1 MMGEFQ
7 DASMPIA
14 IVGIG
19 GRFPGEATNPNRL
32 WDMVSNGRSA
42 LTEVPKD
49 RFNID
54 AFYHPHAE
62 RQGTMNVRGG
72 HFLQD
77 DVALF
82 DAPFFSIT
90 AKEAHAM
97 DPQQR
102 LALEVA
108 YEALENAGMPMEAVS
123 GSSMACYMASFT
135 RDYATLRGHDAED
148 IPMYEGTGNGSAMIS
163 NRISWFF
170 DLKGPSMSL
179 DTACSSSLVALHL
192 ACQSI
197 RTGETKCAMVGGTNL
212 ILMPEMQTAMTSLHF
227 LSPDSKSQSFDHK
240 ANGYA
245 RGEGAAVVV
254 IKPLADAIKDGNTI
268 RAVIRGTGVNQDGK
282 TPGITLPSA
291 QAQEDLIRS
300 VYAAAGLSFDQTGY
314 FEAHG
319 TGTPSGDPLEC
330 AAIGATIG
338 ASRPKDSPLLV
349 GSIKTN
355 IGHMEGASGL
365 AGLIK
370 AVFALEKGL
379 IPPNLWFEKANPRI
393 PLAKW
398 GLDVPTRLQPWPTT
412 GLRRASVNSFG
423 YGGTNAHC
431 VLDDA
436 YHYMKLRSL
445 EGSHDTTEL
454 PGIIDCEGSTTSDD
468 LSASASTASSSDRK
482 EPLTPESELEE
493 LKLATPSLL
502 SRPKLLMW
510 TSHEQAGINRTASQL
525 VEYLTSQ
532 DKTDASLLTN
542 LCHTLS
548 TARSRFPWKT
558 YTVASTVE
566 ELSSSLT
573 SASHPKPLRSSQLPT
588 LCFVFTGQ
596 GAQWFAMGRELMAY
610 ETFAQA
616 IKDASSFMKELG
628 SEWDL
633 VAELSAS
640 KEQSILNESAIS
652 QPVCTALQI
661 ALVDLLAEWNITPSV
676 VVGHSSGEIAA
687 AYAKGA
693 ISRPQAWT
701 IAYHRGRLSSTL
713 TQEGA
718 MLAVGLGEE
727 EVLPFIS
734 QILQSSGEVVVAC
747 VNSSSS
753 VTLSGDVAAISDI
766 QGLLDNEKIFNR
778 RLAVKTAYHS
788 PHMKALESDYLQA
801 LADIRPEDSS
811 SRPPTTMFSSVTGD
825 IVGGDILASAD
836 YWRSNMVSP
845 VKFSQAMQKVLE
857 FNLSKRRTAGKA
869 QYVNIL
875 VEVGPHAALQGP
887 LKQILD
893 ANRDKLKRDVVYTSI
908 LLRNTD
914 AVRSCLD
921 AVGKLAQRNCHVDL
935 ARLNAEASAS
945 GEKPQLLSNLPPFS
959 WNHSTRYWYESALS
973 AAFRHRKLPRFD
985 LLGVRSEHS
994 SDTEPCW
1001 TNYLRVSEAPWIE
1014 HHKVQGTILYPLS
1027 GMMVMAIE
1035 AARQLADQTKE
1046 IDGFQIR
1053 DVSVGKAMVLA
1064 SDTPTETRIQFR
1076 PRRAGTRLP
1085 DASWNEFTIS
1095 CRSRQGVWTQHCT
1108 GLITVKYV
1116 SEHNQT
1122 FHDEDVSLSLQHREE
1137 YKRLYNAGFKPDDPR
1152 QVYASLAELGLQWG
1166 PTFTGLVHISSGD
1179 YEAHCELEVPETKKF
1194 MPEGFEYPHVI
1205 HPATLDNF
1213 IQMVIPACTPAG
1225 VQLEKAKIPRFIEG
1239 LYISNKISSKPGTRY
1254 YGYSKSKPYGFNES
1268 IGTIVASDKTWEK
1281 PLVIIEGCRII
1292 SLENMTDGLSLDSTS
1307 GNLSL
1312 RKLGSHPEWNLD
1324 IEHLPVEEA
1333 QKLLAPYGAII
1344 PDVDVEIIRDLEL
1357 ASFILCKRTIRE
1369 FAASAANSF
1378 SPHHR
1383 LFYEYMMH
1391 RYQLGEQGM
1400 LDCQRTEADGIDWL
1414 NTTEEF
1420 DDAVLSRVSKAS
1432 IDGRLLCHQGAHF
1445 PEILRGEL
1453 EPLQVLMQDN
1463 LLTQYY
1469 RNALGTN
1476 KWNPIIAKYV
1486 QLKSHKRPLR
1496 ILEVGAGT
1504 GGTTSVVLSAL
1515 GQREEAGSRLERYTF
1530 TDISGGFF
1538 GAAATDF
1545 EEWAPFLEY
1554 KIVDIEKDPAQQGV
1568 LTGSYDLV
1576 IANNVLHATRSISTT
1591 LGHCRDMLR
1600 PGGVLLLGE
1609 LTTTLARVPM
1619 IFGTL
1624 SGWWNGENDGRKWG
1638 PRLTEAQW
1646 DTQLREHGFSGLDLC
1661 FRDHSTD
1668 DYSISLMMS
1677 TANRPPAPK
1686 IRDDVAIVVPSNVN
1700 ASVNAVASKLAAAL
1714 SSQVPSIR
1722 VMTLSQAAAV
1732 DLGNTASVV
1741 LLEADTPFLQTVDA
1755 TGFAEMKHIL
1765 LASKKTLW
1773 ITRGGAMDSP
1783 QPGANL
1789 IAGLGRTIRA
1799 EIPSFQLTTLDLDP
1813 LASNE
1818 ADETVASIE
1827 QVLHLT
1833 AQDESVD
1840 CPDWEY
1846 AVREERIHSL
1856 RLTPN
1861 KILNAMFE
1869 ASKTDQTPE
1878 MLPFHQPDRALALA
1892 IKTPGM
1898 LDTFQFVDDEEY
1910 VKPLA
1915 SGEVEMEVKAVGMN
1929 FHDVMI
1935 SMGQIADTD
1944 LGVECS
1950 GIVTR
1955 VGDAVSKYK
1964 PGDRVITFRLGCFR
1978 TFLRN
1983 PEEMFEL
1990 VPDSLSFEEAASIP
2004 CVYSTVYYSLF
2015 YVARLSR
2022 DERVLIHAAAG
2033 GLGQAAIILAQ
2044 HIGAEI
2050 FVTVSSDPK
2059 KQFLMETYGIAEDHI
2074 FNSRDYSFAAG
2085 IKRMTKQKGVDVVL
2099 NSLAGEALRQTWLC
2113 VAPFGRFIELGKR
2126 DIGKNRDFNFFGPI
2140 ELTWLTSFIVG
2151 NTGIDMSQ
2159 FMHNIT
2165 FAGVNMLSVYRD
2177 NIPLFSRIMSDVMEA
2192 LDRGII
2198 RPVQAL
2204 RVMDY
2209 SRIEE
2214 AFRIMQSGKHIGK
2227 MVLTAGP
2234 DNLVPIVPPKVKAYS
2249 FSRPA
2254 TYLIPGGLGGLG
2266 RSIASWMSDQGAKH
2280 LVFTSRSGAT
2290 KPEAR
2295 KLLDELQGRG
2305 VNTLAFSCDISDANQ
2320 LQDVLAAVEANQ
2332 FPPIKGVINCAM
2344 QLQDVL
2350 FENMTAED
2358 FNAAIR
2364 PKVLTTKNLHE
2375 MCPKDM
2381 DFFVCLSS
2389 TGGIVG
2395 SRGQGNYNA
2404 GNTYQDAMAHYRR
2417 AQGYPATSI
2426 NLGVVLGVGITAE
2439 RGEILSYLKTGAMI
2453 GIHEQ
2458 EVLAVIQAA
2467 ISGQMPAQAVVGLAT
2482 GGHLEKN
2489 GHDDPFWFSEARFG
2503 PLRVFDTQELQAQ
2516 SGGSGG
2522 DSAADLEAALRESA
2536 TLAEAADAVCVALV
2550 RKLAKAMMMELEDLD
2565 PSRPAN
2571 SYGVDSLVAV
2581 EIRAWVFKEVKSD
2594 VSVFDILSN
2603 KPLASLAG
2611 TIAAKST
2618 LLSPSIKDTEGY
2630 M

>member
-1 MMGEFQ
+1 MATHRESTMGDFQ

-19 GRFPGEATNPNRL
+19 GRFPGEATNPDRL
-32 WDMVSNGRSA
+32 WDMVSSGRSA

-72 HFLQD
+72 HFLKD

-108 YEALENAGMPMEAVS
+108 YEALENGGMRMEDVL
-123 GSSMACYMASFT
+123 GSSIACYMASFT

-170 DLKGPSMSL
+170 DLKGPSLSL

-197 RTGETKCAMVGGTNL
+197 RTGESKCAMVGGTNL

-240 ANGYA
+240 ANGYS

-268 RAVIRGTGVNQDGK
+268 RAVIRATGVNQDGK

-300 VYAAAGLSFDQTGY
+300 TYAAAGLPFDQTGY

-370 AVFALEKGL
+370 AVFALERGL

-398 GLDVPTRLQPWPTT
+398 GLDVPTRLQLWPTE

-436 YHYMKLRSL
+436 YHYMKQRSL
-445 EGSHDTTEL
+445 EGSHNTSEF
-454 PGIIDCEGSTTSDD
+454 PSIMESEGSTTSDD
-468 LSASASTASSSDRK
+468 LSASAGTTSPGNRK
-482 EPLTPESELEE
+482 EPSTPESELED
-493 LKLATPSLL
+493 LKLADPTLL
-502 SRPKLLMW
+502 LRPKLIMW
-510 TSHEQAGINRTASQL
+510 TSHEQAGIDRTATQL
-525 VEYLTSQ
+525 MQYLASQ
-532 DKTDASLLTN
+532 DETDPSLFAN

-548 TARSRFPWKT
+548 TGRSQFPWKT
-558 YTVASTVE
+558 YTVASTIE

-573 SASHPKPLRSSQLPT
+573 GGSHPKPVRSSQSPT

-596 GAQWFAMGRELMAY
+596 GAQWYAMGRELLSY
-610 ETFAQA
+610 ETFRSSLD
-616 IKDASSFMKELG
+616 DASGFMKELG

-633 VAELSAS
+633 LAELSAS
-640 KEQSILNESAIS
+640 KEESRINESAVS
-652 QPVCTALQI
+652 QPACTALQI
-661 ALVDLLAEWNITPSV
+661 ALVDLLGEWSITPSV

-693 ISRPQAWT
+693 ISRRQAWT

-713 TQEGA
+713 QKEGA
-718 MLAVGLGEE
+718 MLAVGLGERE
-727 EVLPFIS
+727 ALPFIL
-734 QILQSSGEVVVAC
+734 QVPQSSGEVVVAC
-747 VNSSSS
+747 VNSPSS
-753 VTLSGDVAAISDI
+753 VTLSGDVTAISDI
-766 QGLLDNEKIFNR
+766 QALLDSEKIFNR

-801 LADIRPEDSS
+801 LADISPGDSS
-811 SRPPTTMFSSVTGD
+811 SRRPTTMFSSVTGN
-825 IVGGDILASAD
+825 IVDDTALASAE
-836 YWRSNMVSP
+836 YWTSNMVNC
-845 VKFSQAMQKVLE
+845 VKFSQAMQNVIE

-875 VEVGPHAALQGP
+875 IEIGPHAALQGP

-908 LLRNTD
+908 LQRNTD
-914 AVRSCLD
+914 ALRSCVD
-921 AVGKLAQRNCHVDL
+921 AVGKLAQRNYHVDI
-935 ARLNAEASAS
+935 AKLNEETSAS
-945 GEKPQLLSNLPPFS
+945 GEKPRLLTDLPPFS

-973 AAFRHRKLPRFD
+973 AAFRHRRLPRFD
-985 LLGVRSEHS
+985 LVGVRTEHS
-994 SDTEPCW
+994 SDVEPCW
-1001 TNYLRVSEAPWIE
+1001 MNYLRVSEAPWIE

-1035 AARQLADQTKE
+1035 AARQVADETKE

-1064 SDTPTETRIQFR
+1064 PDAPTETRIQFR
-1076 PRRAGTRLP
+1076 PRRMGTRLP

-1108 GLITVKYV
+1108 GLIAIKYV
-1116 SEHNQT
+1116 MEHNQT
-1122 FHDEDVSLSLQHREE
+1122 FYDEDTSLSVRHREE
-1137 YKRLYNAGFKPDDPR
+1137 YKRLCNAGFKPDDPR

-1179 YEAHCELEVPETKKF
+1179 YEAHCELEVPDTRKF
-1194 MPEGFEYPHVI
+1194 MPEGFEYQHVI

-1254 YGYSKSKPYGFNES
+1254 YGYSKSKHYGFNES
-1268 IGTIVASDKTWEK
+1268 VGTIVASDETWEK

-1292 SLENMTDGLSLDSTS
+1292 SLENMAQDLSSDSS
-1307 GNLSL
+1307 SANLSL
-1312 RKLGSHPEWNLD
+1312 RKLGSNPEWNID
-1324 IEHLPVEEA
+1324 IEHLPIDEA
-1333 QKLLAPYGAII
+1333 QRLLAPYGTII
-1344 PDVDVEIIRDLEL
+1344 PDVDTNMIRDLEL

-1369 FAASAANSF
+1369 FSGSSTETF

-1383 LFYEYMMH
+1383 FFYEYMEH
-1391 RYQLGEQGM
+1391 RFKLGEQGM
-1400 LDCQRTEADGIDWL
+1400 LDCQRPETDGIDWL
-1414 NTTEEF
+1414 KTTEEF
-1420 DDAVLSRVSKAS
+1420 DDAVLERVSGAS

-1445 PEILRGEL
+1445 SEILRGEL

-1486 QLKSHKRPLR
+1486 QLKSHKKPLR
-1496 ILEVGAGT
+1496 IFEVGAGT

-1515 GQREEAGSRLERYTF
+1515 GQREEAASRLERYTF

-1538 GAAATDF
+1538 GAAAADF
-1545 EEWAPFLEY
+1545 DEWAPFLEY

-1568 LTGSYDLV
+1568 STGTYDLV
-1576 IANNVLHATRSISTT
+1576 IANNVLHATKSISAT
-1591 LGHCRDMLR
+1591 LAHCREMLR

-1646 DTQLREHGFSGLDLC
+1646 DAQLREQDFSGLDLC

-1677 TANRPPAPK
+1677 TANPPPVSR
-1686 IRDDVAIVVPSNVN
+1686 IHDDVVIVVPPNSN
-1700 ASVNAVASKLAAAL
+1700 ASVNNVASKLANALASQL
-1714 SSQVPSIR
+1714 SSVSIL
-1722 VMTLSQAAAV
+1722 TLSEAAAV
-1732 DLGNTASVV
+1732 DLANTTTIG

-1755 TGFAEMKHIL
+1755 TGFEQMKHVL
-1765 LASKKTLW
+1765 LGSKKTLW
-1773 ITRGGAMDSP
+1773 ITRGGAIDSP
-1783 QPGANL
+1783 EPAANL

-1799 EIPSFQLTTLDLDP
+1799 EVPSFLLTTLDLDP
-1813 LASNE
+1813 LAPIE
-1818 ADETVASIE
+1818 DDETVAFIE
-1827 QVLHLT
+1827 HVLHSTSLE
-1833 AQDESVD
+1833 ESAG

-1846 AVREERIHSL
+1846 AVREGRIHSL

-1861 KILNAMFE
+1861 KTLNAMFE
-1869 ASKTDQTPE
+1869 ASKTDHPPE
-1878 MLPFHQPDRALALA
+1878 ILPFHQADRALALA

-1910 VKPLA
+1910 AKPLG
-1915 SGEVEMEVKAVGMN
+1915 SGEVEVEVKAVGMN

-1950 GIVTR
+1950 GVVTR
-1955 VGDAVSKYK
+1955 VGDAVTKYQ

-1990 VPDSLSFEEAASIP
+1990 VPDTLSFEEAASIP

-2022 DERVLIHAAAG
+2022 NETVLIHAAAG

-2050 FVTVSSDPK
+2050 FVTVSSDTK
-2059 KQFLMETYGIAEDHI
+2059 KKFLMDTYGILEDHI

-2085 IKRMTKQKGVDVVL
+2085 IKRMTNQKGVDVVL

-2126 DIGKNRDFNFFGPI
+2126 DI
-2140 ELTWLTSFIVG
+2140 VG

-2177 NIPLFSRIMSDVMEA
+2177 NVPLFSRIMSDVMKA
-2192 LDRGII
+2192 LDQGII
-2198 RPVQAL
+2198 RPVQPL
-2204 RVMDY
+2204 QIMDY

-2234 DNLVPIVPPKVKAYS
+2234 DNLVPIVPSKIKAYS
-2249 FSRPA
+2249 FSQTA

-2266 RSIASWMSDQGAKH
+2266 RSIASWMADQGAKH
-2280 LVFTSRSGAT
+2280 IVFTSRSGAT
-2290 KPEAR
+2290 KPEAK
-2295 KLLDELQGRG
+2295 KLVEELHARG
-2305 VNTLAFSCDISDANQ
+2305 VNTLAYACDISDANQ
-2320 LQDVLAAVEANQ
+2320 LRDIIADVKTNH

-2350 FENMTAED
+2350 FENMTVED
-2358 FNAAIR
+2358 FNAAIS

-2375 MCPKDM
+2375 LCPKNM

-2404 GNTYQDAMAHYRR
+2404 GNTYQDAMAHFRR
-2417 AQGYPATSI
+2417 SQGLPATSI

-2522 DSAADLEAALRESA
+2522 DSAADLEAALRGAA

-2618 LLSPSIKDTEGY
+2618 LLSASIQGVEGY

>member
-1 MMGEFQ
+1 MEHIQ
-7 DASMPIA
+7 ESDSSMPIA

-19 GRFPGEATNPNRL
+19 GRFPGEATNPSRL

-72 HFLQD
+72 HFLKD

-108 YEALENAGMPMEAVS
+108 YEALENGGMRMEDVL

-170 DLKGPSMSL
+170 DLKGPSLSL

-245 RGEGAAVVV
+245 RGEGAAVVLV
-254 IKPLADAIKDGNTI
+254 KPLADAIKDGNTI

-300 VYAAAGLSFDQTGY
+300 TYAAAGLSFDQTGY

-338 ASRPKDSPLLV
+338 ASRSKDSPLLV

-370 AVFALEKGL
+370 AVYVLEKGL
-379 IPPNLWFEKANPRI
+379 IPPNLWFEKANHRI
-393 PLAKW
+393 PLVKW
-398 GLDVPTRLQPWPTT
+398 GLEVPTELQPWPTT

-436 YHYMKLRSL
+436 YHYLTSRSL
-445 EGSHDTTEL
+445 DGFHVTTEL
-454 PGIIDCEGSTTSDD
+454 PGVVDKGDSASFDG
-468 LSASASTASSSDRK
+468 LSGSASTASSVK
-482 EPLTPESELEE
+482 ENEQLTPGSEHEGFELE
-493 LKLATPSLL
+493 LSPSATI
-502 SRPKLLMW
+502 PKLLMW
-510 TSHEQAGINRTASQL
+510 TSHEQAGIDRTATQL
-525 VEYLTSQ
+525 QEYLSNQ
-532 DKTDASLLTN
+532 DELSSTLLTN
-542 LCHTLS
+542 LAYTLS
-548 TARSRFPWKT
+548 MGRSRFPWKA
-558 YTVASTVE
+558 YTVASTAA
-566 ELSSSLT
+566 ELPSSLT
-573 SASHPKPLRSSQLPT
+573 STSYSKPLRSSQPPV

-596 GAQWFAMGRELMAY
+596 GAQWFQMGSELLAY
-610 ETFAQA
+610 RRFEES
-616 IKDASSFMKELG
+616 IMDATKYLKELG

-633 VAELSAS
+633 FAELTSP
-640 KEQSILNESAIS
+640 KEGFRLNESAVS
-652 QPVCTALQI
+652 QPACTALQI
-661 ALVDLLAEWNITPSV
+661 ALVDLLREWNITPSV

-693 ISRPQAWT
+693 ISRSQAWS

-718 MLAVGLGEE
+718 MLAVGLGED
-727 EVLPFIS
+727 EVLPFIA
-734 QILQSSGEVVVAC
+734 QVPQGSGEAVVAC
-747 VNSSSS
+747 INSPSS
-753 VTLSGDVAAISDI
+753 VTLSGDITAIAHI
-766 QGLLDNEKIFNR
+766 QDLLDAEKIFNR

-788 PHMKALESDYLQA
+788 PHMKDLEEAYLEA
-801 LADIRPEDSS
+801 LADIHPEGLSS
-811 SRPPTTMFSSVTGD
+811 QPVATMFSSVTGG
-825 IVGGDILASAD
+825 IVDNETLANAD
-836 YWRSNMVSP
+836 YWKSNMVNP
-845 VKFSQAMQKVLE
+845 VRFSQAMQKVLE

-869 QYVNIL
+869 QFVNVL
-875 VEVGPHAALQGP
+875 VEIGPHSALQGP

-893 ANRDKLKRDVVYTSI
+893 ANRDTLKREVAYTSV
-908 LLRNTD
+908 LVRNNN
-914 AVRSCLD
+914 AVRTCLD
-921 AVGKLAQRNCHVDL
+921 AVGKLAQRNCPVDL
-935 ARLNAEASAS
+935 IKVNQEMT
-945 GEKPQLLSNLPPFS
+945 KPDANVHMLIDLPPFS

-985 LLGVRSEHS
+985 LVGVRTEHS
-994 SDTEPCW
+994 TDTEPCW
-1001 TNYLRVSEAPWIE
+1001 ANYLRVSEAPWIE

-1035 AARQLADQTKE
+1035 AARQIADECKE

-1064 SDTPTETRIQFR
+1064 ADTPTETKIQFR
-1076 PRRAGTRLP
+1076 PRRSGTRLP

-1108 GLITVKYV
+1108 GLIAVKYV
-1116 SEHNQT
+1116 SEHNRI
-1122 FHDEDVSLSLQHREE
+1122 FHNEDASLALQHREE

-1152 QVYASLAELGLQWG
+1152 QVYAALAELGLQWG

-1179 YEAHCELEVPETKKF
+1179 YEAHCELEVPETRKF

-1213 IQMVIPACTPAG
+1213 IQMVIPACTLAG
-1225 VQLEKAKIPRFIEG
+1225 VQLEKAKIPRFIES
-1239 LYISNKISSKPGTRY
+1239 LYISNKISSTPGTRF

-1268 IGTIVASDKTWEK
+1268 VGTIVASDETWEK
-1281 PLVIIEGCRII
+1281 PLVMIEGCRII
-1292 SLENMTDGLSLDSTS
+1292 SLENMTDDLSSSS
-1307 GNLSL
+1307 GSSKQSL
-1312 RKLGSHPEWNLD
+1312 RKLGSHPEWDLD
-1324 IEHLPVEEA
+1324 IEQLGTNEA
-1333 QKLLAPYGAII
+1333 QKFLAPYGAII
-1344 PDVDVEIIRDLEL
+1344 PDVDIDMIRDLEL

-1369 FAASAANSF
+1369 FSALDAESF

-1391 RYQLGEQGM
+1391 RYQLGQQGL
-1400 LDCQRTEADGIDWL
+1400 LDCQRPETDGFEWL

-1420 DDAVLSRVSKAS
+1420 DDDVLERVSEAS
-1432 IDGRLLCHQGAHF
+1432 IDGKLLCHQGAHF

-1476 KWNPIIAKYV
+1476 KWNPIIAKYM
-1486 QLKSHKRPLR
+1486 QMKSHKKPLR
-1496 ILEVGAGT
+1496 IFEVGAGT

-1538 GAAATDF
+1538 SAAATDF
-1545 EEWAPFLEY
+1545 DEWAPFLEY
-1554 KIVDIEKDPAQQGV
+1554 KIVDIEKDPVQQGV
-1568 LTGSYDLV
+1568 ATGTYDIV
-1576 IANNVLHATRSISTT
+1576 IANNVLHATRSISAT
-1591 LGHCRDMLR
+1591 LAHCREMLR

-1609 LTTTLARVPM
+1609 LTTSLARVPM

-1638 PRLTEAQW
+1638 PRLTETQW
-1646 DTQLREHGFSGLDLC
+1646 DTQLREHDFSGLDLC

-1677 TANRPPAPK
+1677 TASPQPIAK
-1686 IRDDVAIVVPSNVN
+1686 IRDEIALVVPCSAS
-1700 ASVNAVASKLAAAL
+1700 ASVGAVASKIAARL
-1714 SSQVPSIR
+1714 SSEVSSVKIITLCKASTADLSNTTSI
-1722 VMTLSQAAAV
+1722 AI
-1732 DLGNTASVV
+1732 
-1741 LLEADTPFLQTVDA
+1741 LEAETPFLQDVDA
-1755 TGFAEMKHIL
+1755 TSFAEVKYVL
-1765 LASKKTLW
+1765 LTSKKTLW
-1773 ITRGGAMDSP
+1773 ITRGGAMDSS

-1789 IAGLGRTIRA
+1789 IAGLSRTIRA
-1799 EIPSFQLTTLDLDP
+1799 EIPSFQLITLDLDP
-1813 LASNE
+1813 ESSID
-1818 ADETVASIE
+1818 ADENVTSI
-1827 QVLHLT
+1827 QQTLHST
-1833 AQDESVD
+1833 AEVESVD
-1840 CPDWEY
+1840 RPDWEY
-1846 AVREERIHSL
+1846 AVREGRIHSL

-1861 KILNAMFE
+1861 KTLNAIFE
-1869 ASKTDQTPE
+1869 ASKTDQPAE
-1878 MLPFHQPDRALALA
+1878 LLPFHQPGRALALA

-1898 LDTFQFVDDEEY
+1898 LDTFQFVDDDEY
-1910 VKPLA
+1910 VKPLTD
-1915 SGEVEMEVKAVGMN
+1915 GEVEIEVKAVGMN

-1955 VGDAVSKYK
+1955 VGNAVTKYR

-2015 YVARLSR
+2015 YVARLAR
-2022 DERVLIHAAAG
+2022 DETVLIHAAAG
-2033 GLGQAAIILAQ
+2033 GLGQAAIILSQ

-2050 FVTVSSDPK
+2050 FVTVSSDTK
-2059 KQFLMETYGIAEDHI
+2059 KQFLMETYGIPEDHI

-2126 DIGKNRDFNFFGPI
+2126 DI
-2140 ELTWLTSFIVG
+2140 VG
-2151 NTGIDMSQ
+2151 NTGIDMSP
-2159 FMHNIT
+2159 FMDNII

-2177 NIPLFSRIMSDVMEA
+2177 NIPLFSRIMSDVMNA
-2192 LDRGII
+2192 LEQGII
-2198 RPVQAL
+2198 RPVQPL
-2204 RVMDY
+2204 KIMDY

-2214 AFRIMQSGKHIGK
+2214 AFRTMQSGKHIGK

-2234 DNLVPIVPPKVKAYS
+2234 DNLVPIVPAKMKAYS
-2249 FSRPA
+2249 FTQPG

-2266 RSIASWMSDQGAKH
+2266 RSIASWMSKQGAKH

-2290 KPEAR
+2290 KPEA
-2295 KLLDELQGRG
+2295 KSLIDELQGQG
-2305 VNTLAFSCDISDANQ
+2305 VNTLAFACDISDAKEFR
-2320 LQDVLAAVEANQ
+2320 DVLDAVEAND

-2350 FENMTAED
+2350 FENMTLED

-2404 GNTYQDAMAHYRR
+2404 GNTYQDAMAHHRR

-2426 NLGVVLGVGITAE
+2426 NLGVVLGVGITAQ

-2467 ISGQMPAQAVVGLAT
+2467 ISGQMPAQVVVGLAT

-2503 PLRVFDTQELQAQ
+2503 PLRIFDTQELQAQ

-2522 DSAADLEAALRESA
+2522 DSAADLEAALREA
-2536 TLAEAADAVCVALV
+2536 TTMADAADAVCVALV

-2603 KPLASLAG
+2603 KPLALLAG
-2611 TIAAKST
+2611 AIAAKST